1 MIHVRF
7 QAPVANYTGVVG
19 GVRFVDGLGE
29 TDDPNVVAYFTR
41 QGYTPVYE
49 PQEGEPPAAFNPGE
63 HTVEEVITYLN
74 GLDPEDPERDRVLA
88 AEAAGKARKGITG
101 EQGE

>member
-1 MIHVRF
+1 MTSVRF
-7 QAPVANYTGVVG
+7 QAPVANYTGRVG
-19 GVRFVDGLGE
+19 GVQFIDGLGE
-29 TDDPNVVAYFTR
+29 TDDPNVISYFTR

-49 PQEGEPPAAFNPGE
+49 PQEGEPATAFNPSE
-63 HTVEEVITYLN
+63 HTVEEVTTYLN